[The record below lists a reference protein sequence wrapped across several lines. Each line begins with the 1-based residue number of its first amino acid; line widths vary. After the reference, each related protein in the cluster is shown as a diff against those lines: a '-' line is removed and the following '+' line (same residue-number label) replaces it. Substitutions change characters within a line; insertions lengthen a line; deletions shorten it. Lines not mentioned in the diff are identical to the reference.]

1 MTQIT
6 VTTKATTDV
15 MTKAPKGFIAL
26 NAPKP
31 NSVALACMAIA
42 QIATQAV
49 QAEGLTPFG
58 HKMGCKGGVIDLT
71 ILSGKVHSLESFID
85 QLSNSGIKAVETDR
99 KAYPLDTFRAVLAK
113 RVTDHVSWC
122 ASTSNQTH
130 GGFGSRLAKVG
141 LDSRRGELAEL
152 LNELSSLL
160 AKQFSKNYGTIYK
173 ARKAA

>member
-6 VTTKATTDV
+6 ATTTTDV
-15 MTKAPKGFIAL
+15 MTKTSKGFIAL

-42 QIATQAV
+42 QIATQAT

-58 HKMGCKGGVIDLT
+58 HKMGCKGGVIDLI
-71 ILSGKVHSLESFID
+71 ILSGRVHSLDSFID
-85 QLSNSGIKAVETDR
+85 QLSNSGIKAVKTDR
-99 KAYPLDTFRAVLAK
+99 KAYPPHTFRAVLAK

-152 LNELSSLL
+152 LNELSGLL
-160 AKQFSKNYGTIYK
+160 AKQFSHDYGAIYK
-173 ARKAA
+173 ARNAA